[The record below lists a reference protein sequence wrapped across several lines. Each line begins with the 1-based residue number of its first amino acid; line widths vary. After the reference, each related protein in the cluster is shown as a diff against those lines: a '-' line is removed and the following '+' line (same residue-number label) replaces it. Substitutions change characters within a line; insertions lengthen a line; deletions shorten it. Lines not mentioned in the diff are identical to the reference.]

1 MAASPDVEGIL
12 ISLMP
17 LLIGVFAAGAYFHGD
32 GHSLFITQFGWFF
45 GTFFLVAV
53 VTGLGLGLRSLGG
66 GIANHFRNQVHN
78 FGTFILVAF
87 VPYFLGALAGDL
99 YHYTH

>member
-1 MAASPDVEGIL
+1 MGMTRESYAGLL
-12 ISLMP
+12 IPLM
-17 LLIGVFAAGAYFHGD
+17 LCLIGVIGVFAAGAYFHGD

-53 VTGLGLGLRSLGG
+53 VTGLGLGLRSLGNRSQRQQG
-66 GIANHFRNQVHN
+66 CGNGFWNIHN

-87 VPYFLGALAGDL
+87 VPYFLGA
-99 YHYTH
+99 

>member
-53 VTGLGLGLRSLGG
+53 VTGLGLGLRSL
-66 GIANHFRNQVHN
+66 HFHNPFHN